1 VHGQVLVQVAAAG
14 SDAFIDTH
22 GDGYVDL
29 AVALG
34 DHDQARGHFASSP
47 ALYQGLGN
55 RLGEARIHQN
65 LGLLAERLGR
75 YAAAL
80 GHAEQAL
87 RLYQAIGDQADEAT
101 TLNDVGW
108 YHDPLGDYQQARA
121 FCRQALTLCGEAS
134 GRWLEGEIW
143 DSLGYAEHHLGN
155 LAEAAVC
162 YQRAL
167 SIAHEH
173 GDRFH
178 EAEALTYL
186 ADTRYAVGEL
196 AQAQGAWQ
204 QAVAILEEL
213 QHPGAEAVRGKSPA
227 QPAGQFSQ
235 VGGLLVSAMSA
246 PTQQAFRLPTGT
258 SMSPGRLGLLTTGR
272 RMRRG
277 PCRVWPGRP
286 HLTQVRL
293 PGPRCR
299 ASGRLA

>member
-1 VHGQVLVQVAAAG
+1 MSCVPRPVNGQVLVQVAAAG
-14 SDAFIDTH
+14 IDAFIDTH

-29 AVALG
+29 AVAFG
-34 DHDQARGHFASSP
+34 DHDQARGHFASSL

-55 RLGEARIHQN
+55 RRGEARIHQN
-65 LGLLAERLGR
+65 LGVLPERLGR

-108 YHDPLGDYQQARA
+108 YHGLLGDYQQARA

-134 GRWLEGEIW
+134 DRWLEGEIW

-178 EAEALTYL
+178 EAEALTHL

-196 AQAQGAWQ
+196 AQA
-204 QAVAILEEL
+204 
-213 QHPGAEAVRGKSPA
+213 RGRGSRRWPSSRTCSTPAPKRSAARSPA
-227 QPAGQFSQ
+227 QPAAPLRTRPRRDASLAGVLGTCRDRTSPHTGTD
-235 VGGLLVSAMSA
+235 VLHCRTLEWLLV
-246 PTQQAFRLPTGT
+246 R
-258 SMSPGRLGLLTTGR
+258 
-272 RMRRG
+272 
-277 PCRVWPGRP
+277 
-286 HLTQVRL
+286 
-293 PGPRCR
+293 
-299 ASGRLA
+299 